1 MQPPPAGPPVHRLE
15 VALAGL
21 LVLCGLGLFLD
32 SGVERIR
39 ADAAIAVFPD
49 AGRRLAAIWS
59 DDADLERALT
69 NLQPALDEVRRRHA
83 DRVVIFTP
91 PNANLIV
98 SRARHA
104 LFPAQVL
111 LHDLYHDPVPP
122 GGFAEAARRAGADE
136 AINLVP
142 PFGWRVLPP
151 LRAAEGGTPR

>member
-1 MQPPPAGPPVHRLE
+1 MEPPPTGPPARRLE
-15 VALAGL
+15 LALAGL
-21 LVLCGLGLFLD
+21 LALCGLALFLD

-39 ADAAIAVFPD
+39 ADAAIAAFPD
-49 AGRRLAAIWS
+49 AGRRLASIWS
-59 DDADLERALT
+59 DDSDLERALE
-69 NLQPALDEVRRRHA
+69 NLQPALKEVRGRHP

-91 PNANLIV
+91 PNANLVV

-111 LHDLYHDPVPP
+111 PHDLYRDPVPP

-136 AINLVP
+136 AIALVP

-151 LRAAEGGTPR
+151 LRAGDGGAPR